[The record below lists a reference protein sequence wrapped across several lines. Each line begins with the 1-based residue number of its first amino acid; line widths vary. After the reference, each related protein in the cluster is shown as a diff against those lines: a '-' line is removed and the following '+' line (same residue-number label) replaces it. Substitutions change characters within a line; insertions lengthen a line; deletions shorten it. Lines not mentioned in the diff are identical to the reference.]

1 MAKYI
6 EQEAFLVT
14 IERMKRFQLD
24 ADDIAEILQNF
35 PSADVAPVLRGKWKK
50 RRFSETVF
58 GYECEVC
65 HTTWDEPTNY
75 CPNCGAKME

>member
-35 PSADVAPVLRGKWKK
+35 PSVERKV
-50 RRFSETVF
+50 E
-58 GYECEVC
+58 E
-65 HTTWDEPTNY
+65 
-75 CPNCGAKME
+75 AKIF